1 MIESQFMR
9 DLDTIIRY
17 HERTKHH
24 LNRYARS
31 LGYLDW
37 KNQPDPFRRYEG
49 APVLALELLSD
60 NEGPTYDSLFETLPD
75 AALLSK
81 RSVSALLFDSLSL
94 SAWKSVGKDR
104 WSLRVNP
111 SSGNLHPTEAYL
123 LAGPIES
130 LHDAPALYHY
140 APFPHALELRAELS
154 LETWNDLSSSL
165 PKGAFFVG
173 LASIPW
179 REAWKYGERAF
190 RYCQHD
196 VGHALAALSLA
207 AAMRG
212 WVCRLIEGIDDA
224 ALATLLGIGEQQ
236 GDEREHPDGLI
247 VVHPAAD
254 SMQKEGTFL
263 FPSAFVEAMR
273 AVPLLGKENRL
284 SLDHHPWP
292 IIEEVAAAAAKQAP
306 AAGVEP
312 AASKVSP
319 RKLAVRPVGARAL
332 VRKRRSAVALDGESV
347 LDRDEFFQMLLRLVP
362 PGLPLNVLPWP
373 SEVHMMLLVHRVR
386 DVEPGLYALVRNP
399 VQEQAVRVALDEAFV
414 WQEPAGCPA
423 ALHLRMLMPA
433 DVRDLA
439 RTLSCHQDIASDGVF
454 SVAMIARFRAAL
466 EERGPWYYRRL
477 FWETGILGQVL
488 YLEAEAAGLAG
499 TGIGCFFDDAVHQ
512 VLGIRDDAFQS
523 LYHFTVGGRVEDPRL
538 HTTAAYE
545 HLKG

>member
-1 MIESQFMR
+1 MR
-9 DLDTIIRY
+9 DLDTIVRY

-49 APVLALELLSD
+49 ASVRALELLLDS
-60 NEGPTYDSLFETLPD
+60 EGPTYDSLFETLPD
-75 AALLSK
+75 AAPLSK
-81 RSVSALLFDSLSL
+81 HSVSALLFDSLSL
-94 SAWKSVGKDR
+94 SAWKSMGKDR

-123 LAGPIES
+123 LAGPIEG
-130 LHDAPALYHY
+130 LHDAAALYHY
-140 APFPHALELRAELS
+140 APFPHALELRAELAS
-154 LETWNDLSSSL
+154 QTWNDLSSDL

-173 LASIPW
+173 LSSIPW

-207 AAMRG
+207 AAMQG

-224 ALATLLGIGEQQ
+224 ALATLFGISGQQ
-236 GDEREHPDGLI
+236 GDEREHPDGLL
-247 VVHPAAD
+247 VVHPAAE
-254 SMQKEGTFL
+254 SMSKEGTFL

-273 AVPLLGKENRL
+273 AVRLQGKENRL
-284 SLDHHPWP
+284 SSDHHPWP
-292 IIEEVAAAAAKQAP
+292 IIEEVATAAAKQAP
-306 AAGVEP
+306 AAGLQP
-312 AASKVSP
+312 ASSKAAPSK
-319 RKLAVRPVGARAL
+319 RAVRSVGARAL
-332 VRKRRSAVALDGESV
+332 VRKRRSAVAMDGESV
-347 LDRDEFFQMLLRLVP
+347 LDRDEFFHMLLRLVP
-362 PGLPLNVLPWP
+362 PGLPFEVLPWP
-373 SEVHMMLLVHRVR
+373 PEVHIMLLVHRVH

-399 VQEQAVRVALDEAFV
+399 DHERAVRVALDDAFL
-414 WQEPAGCPA
+414 WQEPAGCPPG
-423 ALHLRMLMPA
+423 LHLRMLMPA

-439 RTLSCHQDIASDGVF
+439 RTLSCHQEIASDGVF
-454 SVAMIARFRAAL
+454 SVAMVARFRAAL

-512 VLGIRDDAFQS
+512 VLGIRDDGFQS

-538 HTTAAYE
+538 RTAAAYE